1 MAAAKKTGK
10 KTTTQKNPKP
20 KVEEPEYLC
29 TYCNTVK
36 KRSEFYVST
45 DPLVLTGVTHMC
57 KDCAKKIA
65 MNYDERTG
73 EYGECTKASVQA
85 TLERLDKP
93 YYESL
98 YNSSYVQ
105 SNDPSNNSRHR
116 TVWDAY
122 MKNIT
127 SLHQYRT
134 KRWQDGDLFN
144 TYRDKA
150 EEQLTPMEE
159 QLAEN
164 STPKDQEIY
173 ETYLKNK
180 NSVIRLLGYDP
191 FEAESENDKPLL
203 YSQLVGYLDMGG
215 ENEDMMRNSSAI
227 TIVRGFLQQA
237 KLDDMIAKSMATIG
251 AEGRAGEIKSLLDS
265 KQKISSTI
273 TTLAEQSCLSLK
285 HNKNASKGE
294 NTWTG
299 KIKKLKELNLREAEV
314 NGFDIATC
322 RGMRQV
328 MDLSNASILKALS
341 LDESEYSDI
350 IAQQRK
356 MIVELQ
362 RDKDSYEE
370 IARILLRENLDLK
383 DLLQDNDLLD
393 ENNLVNLKELFSCFG
408 DMEEDG
414 ETEEDGDDED
424 VE

>member
-1 MAAAKKTGK
+1 MAATKKTGK
-10 KTTTQKNPKP
+10 KTATQKNPKP

-29 TYCNTVK
+29 PYCNEIK

-65 MNYDERTG
+65 LNYNEKTG
-73 EYGECTKASVQA
+73 EYGECTKFSIQA

-105 SNDPSNNSRHR
+105 ANDPSNNSRHR

-150 EEQLTPMEE
+150 EEQLIPMEE

-191 FEAESENDKPLL
+191 FEAEAENDKPLL

-237 KLDDMIAKSMATIG
+237 KLDDMIAKAMSNIG

-294 NTWTG
+294 NTFTG
-299 KIKKLKELNLREAEV
+299 IVKKLKEMNLREAEV
-314 NGFDIATC
+314 NAFDIGTC
-322 RGMRQV
+322 EGMRQV
-328 MDLSNASILKALS
+328 ADISNASIMKQIR
-341 LDESEYSDI
+341 LDENDYTEML
-350 IAQQRK
+350 AN
-356 MIVELQ
+356 Q
-362 RDKDSYEE
+362 RDLITKLQKRADENEE
-370 IARILLRENLDLK
+370 IARLLLRENVDLK
-383 DLLQDNDLLD
+383 KYLQEQEIDISGYCEKFDIN
-393 ENNLVNLKELFSCFG
+393 S
-408 DMEEDG
+408 
-414 ETEEDGDDED
+414 
-424 VE
+424 

>member
-1 MAAAKKTGK
+1 MAATKKTGK
-10 KTTTQKNPKP
+10 RTTTQKNPKP

-29 TYCNTVK
+29 PYCNETK

-65 MNYDERTG
+65 MNYDEKTG
-73 EYGECTKASVQA
+73 EYGECTKFSIQA

-105 SNDPSNNSRHR
+105 ANDPSNNSRHR

-122 MKNIT
+122 IKNIT

-150 EEQLTPMEE
+150 EEQLTPIEE

-191 FEAESENDKPLL
+191 FEAEAENDKPLL

-237 KLDDMIAKSMATIG
+237 KLDDMIAKAMSNIG
-251 AEGRAGEIKSLLDS
+251 AEGRAGEIKSYLDS

-294 NTWTG
+294 NTFTG
-299 KIKKLKELNLREAEV
+299 IVKKLKEMNLREAEV
-314 NGFDIATC
+314 NAFDIGTC
-322 RGMRQV
+322 EGMRQV
-328 MDLSNASILKALS
+328 ADISNASIMKQIR
-341 LDESEYSDI
+341 LDENDYTEML
-350 IAQQRK
+350 AN
-356 MIVELQ
+356 Q
-362 RDKDSYEE
+362 RDLITKLQKRADENEE
-370 IARILLRENLDLK
+370 IARLLLRENVDLK
-383 DLLQDNDLLD
+383 KYLQEQEIDISGYCEKFDIN
-393 ENNLVNLKELFSCFG
+393 S
-408 DMEEDG
+408 
-414 ETEEDGDDED
+414 
-424 VE
+424 

>member
-10 KTTTQKNPKP
+10 RTTTQKNPKP
-20 KVEEPEYLC
+20 KVEEPMYLC
-29 TYCNTVK
+29 PYCNETK

-105 SNDPSNNSRHR
+105 SNDPSNSSRHR

-122 MKNIT
+122 IKNIT

-134 KRWQDGDLFN
+134 KRWQDGDLFS

-191 FEAESENDKPLL
+191 FDAEAENDKPLL

-251 AEGRAGEIKSLLDS
+251 AEGRAGEIKSLLES

-273 TTLAEQSCLSLK
+273 TSLAEQSCLSLK

-299 KIKKLKELNLREAEV
+299 KIKKLKDIDLRDAEV
-314 NGFDIATC
+314 NGFDIGTC
-322 RGMRQV
+322 RGMQQV
-328 MDLSNASILKALS
+328 LEISDASILKQLR
-341 LDESEYSDI
+341 LDESEWSDMVAEQRQLLVD
-350 IAQQRK
+350 AQR
-356 MIVELQ
+356 E
-362 RDKDSYEE
+362 RDVYKEVN
-370 IARILLRENLDLK
+370 RILLRENLDLK
-383 DLLQDNDLLD
+383 DTLEENGLLD
-393 ENNLVNLKELFSCFG
+393 ISKLPNLKELFSPLG
-408 DMEEDG
+408 EVQTQDEED
-414 ETEEDGDDED
+414 DSDE
-424 VE
+424 

>member
-1 MAAAKKTGK
+1 MAATKKTGK
-10 KTTTQKNPKP
+10 RTATQKNPKP

-29 TYCNTVK
+29 PYCNTVK
-36 KRSEFYVST
+36 KKSEFYVST
-45 DPLVLTGVTHMC
+45 DPLVLTGVTSMC
-57 KDCAKKIA
+57 KECAKKIA
-65 MNYDERTG
+65 MNYNEKTG
-73 EYGECTKASVQA
+73 EYDGCTKISIQA
-85 TLERLDKP
+85 ALDRLDKP
-93 YYESL
+93 YIEKL

-105 SNDPSNNSRHR
+105 ANDPSNKSNHR
-116 TVWDAY
+116 DIWSAY
-122 MKNIT
+122 IKNIT
-127 SLHQYRT
+127 SLHQYKT
-134 KRWQDGDLFN
+134 LRWQDGDLFN

-191 FEAESENDKPLL
+191 FEAEAENDKPLL

-237 KLDDMIAKSMATIG
+237 KLDDMIAKSMSTIG

-294 NTWTG
+294 NTFTG
-299 KIKKLKELNLREAEV
+299 IVKKLKEMNLREAEV
-314 NGFDIATC
+314 NAFDIGTC
-322 RGMRQV
+322 EGMRQV
-328 MDLSNASILKALS
+328 ADISNASIMKQIR
-341 LDESEYSDI
+341 LDENDYTEML
-350 IAQQRK
+350 AN
-356 MIVELQ
+356 Q
-362 RDKDSYEE
+362 RDLITKLQKRADENEE
-370 IARILLRENLDLK
+370 IARLLLRENVDLK
-383 DLLQDNDLLD
+383 KYLQEQEIDISGYCEKFDIN
-393 ENNLVNLKELFSCFG
+393 S
-408 DMEEDG
+408 
-414 ETEEDGDDED
+414 
-424 VE
+424 